1 MMMQAPAP
9 AHLGSQAAPSASP
22 NLMLSPALA
31 HAHLAALSA
40 PAHPPAHY
48 NKAGRDTTWTKLFVG
63 GLPYETTD
71 KELREFFEEFGAI
84 EEAVVI
90 IDRVTQKSKG
100 YGFVTMADHKAAS
113 KAVQN
118 PNPVIQGRK
127 SNVNFAF
134 IGAKH
139 NFSTPRATAEGTPY
153 VMSSDAYTAA
163 AAASMRYAAY
173 LPQQFGAKGALR
185 TKIVRGAAGVSSHR
199 PLQGPY
205 RASNTAPSSM
215 VYASPYT
222 QLQVQSPAPQLL
234 PSAPAYPAPAS
245 YDYMV
250 PSAAQQLQYYA
261 PAYSQD
267 PYALLGLQG
276 AGGSMLQ
283 YSTMAAPATSVP
295 SSTPAPTALPA
306 SAAPPALTA
315 AASFPAAL
323 QDTR

>member
-1 MMMQAPAP
+1 MSALGLGHT
-9 AHLGSQAAPSASP
+9 AHT
-22 NLMLSPALA
+22 A
-31 HAHLAALSA
+31 HTAHT
-40 PAHPPAHY
+40 PHY
-48 NKAGRDTTWTKLFVG
+48 NKHGRDTTWTKLFVG

-71 KELREFFEEFGAI
+71 KELREFFEAFGEI

-139 NFSTPRATAEGTPY
+139 NFSAPRAATEGTSY
-153 VMSSDAYTAA
+153 VMSSDAYSAA
-163 AAASMRYAAY
+163 AAAYGRYAAY

-185 TKIVRGAAGVSSHR
+185 TKIVRGATGVGSHR

-215 VYASPYT
+215 VYASPYSA
-222 QLQVQSPAPQLL
+222 LQMQSPQLL
-234 PSAPAYPAPAS
+234 PPAPSYPAPAPAPAS
-245 YDYMV
+245 YDYML
-250 PSAAQQLQYYA
+250 PSAQQLQYYA

-283 YSTMAAPATSVP
+283 YPALAAPATSVP
-295 SSTPAPTALPA
+295 SSSASLPAPSALPA

-315 AASFPAAL
+315 AASFPTAL
-323 QDTR
+323 QETR